1 MARSAS
7 RSGGEEEEE
16 ERSLGWWV
24 ARIRVDDDVDHSI
37 AGETTWPKW
46 AETHSLLW
54 TSPWTGATGKSRAA
68 FAPIELTVKL
78 T

>member
-54 TSPWTGATGKSRAA
+54 TSPGRVQLGNHVLPLPPSS
-68 FAPIELTVKL
+68 
-78 T
+78 